1 MGLDTS
7 HNCWH
12 GAYSA
17 FMRWRQEIAKAAGI
31 PLMLMEGFYELGS
44 RYGGIEDAMMRTAPR
59 AFAFSKGESGGF
71 VATRDTVAAAL
82 VDSAERGDAGRLHDF
97 LAPLIPLLPLKWEIL
112 KDDPL
117 NILLHHSDCDGEIRW
132 QDCCPIADR
141 LTDLLPLLAQSGDGG
156 GHIGN
161 FVAKTQTFIDG
172 LRLAASRK
180 ENVDFH

>member
-31 PLMLMEGFYELGS
+31 PLMLMEGFYDITE
-44 RYGGIEDAMMRTAPR
+44 RYSGVKQAMDRTAPR
-59 AFAFSKGESGGF
+59 AYAFKAGNSGGF
-71 VATRDTVAAAL
+71 VADRDSLTAAL
-82 VDSAERGDAGRLHDF
+82 ADAAERGDAGRLHDF
-97 LAPLIPLLPLKWEIL
+97 LAPLMPCFPLKWEIL

-117 NILLHHSDCDGEIRW
+117 NILLHHSDCDGEIAW
-132 QDCCPIADR
+132 EDCGPIADR
-141 LTDLLPLLAQSGDGG
+141 LEELLVVLCEVGEVG
-156 GHIGN
+156 GHIGHMGT
-161 FVAKTQTFIDG
+161 KTKTFIEG